1 MVAAQIPYA
10 GVAQAVEQQTFNLVV
25 GGSIPPTR
33 TKKINKKNPHYTEF
47 WVDCH
52 PITGCQLAQT
62 GGET

>member
-1 MVAAQIPYA
+1 MVAAQITHA

-47 WVDCH
+47 
-52 PITGCQLAQT
+52 
-62 GGET
+62 